1 MVRRPDRQDGGG
13 RSSVSM
19 ALTVTTN
26 TTANTA
32 IRHLRQNDASAANSL
47 AKLSSGSRIVKSSD
61 DVAGLAVGTKLK
73 ADVTALRAAQVNASH
88 AQSLLQVADGGLAR
102 ISDILIRM
110 KALASQAISGSVS
123 DSERAFIDQEYQA
136 LRTQIDS
143 TANQTKFN
151 GQALLN
157 GATGKSIATVGAGVT
172 NAGISVSLSGNAQ
185 AGSWTLA
192 YDGTDTFTLTGPA
205 PDNLAYSVEID
216 PGTALVY
223 EGTIDFAAAGVSINL
238 SNFDPATAVS
248 AANTFTVT
256 GTGSIDFQVGV
267 AVADTVTVNLADVS
281 AGGLGL
287 TGDSVTT
294 AANAANASTLVDAAI
309 SGLNSA
315 RADTGALMSR
325 FEFVSANLST
335 QVENLDAAR
344 STLMDVDVAEEMARF
359 SSANVL
365 QQAATAMLAQ
375 ANQLP
380 QNLLRLLQ
388 G

>member
-1 MVRRPDRQDGGG
+1 
-13 RSSVSM
+13 M

-32 IRHLRQNDASAANSL
+32 IRHLRQNDANAASSL

-61 DVAGLAVGTKLK
+61 DAAGLAVGTKLK

-88 AQSLLQVADGGLAR
+88 AGSLLQVADGGLAR

-110 KALASQAISGSVS
+110 KALSAQALSGSVS
-123 DSERAFIDQEYQA
+123 DNERAFLDQEYQA
-136 LRTQIDS
+136 LHTQIDDI
-143 TANQTKFN
+143 ANQTKFN

-157 GATGKSIATVGAGVT
+157 GASGKSIGTVGTGLT
-172 NAGISVSLSGNAQ
+172 NAGVSVNLSGNAQ
-185 AGSWTLA
+185 TGSWALA

-205 PDNLAYSVEID
+205 PDNLAYSVQID
-216 PGTALVY
+216 PGTGLVY
-223 EGTIDFAAAGVSINL
+223 EGTIDFAAGGVAINL
-238 SNFDPATAVS
+238 ANFDHATPIA
-248 AANTFTVT
+248 AANTFIV
-256 GTGSIDFQVGV
+256 GGSGSIDFQVGV
-267 AVADTVTVNLADVS
+267 AVTDKITVNLDDMSTTA
-281 AGGLGL
+281 LGL
-287 TGDSVTT
+287 AGSDITT
-294 AANAANASTLVDAAI
+294 SATAGSASSALDTAIAN
-309 SGLNSA
+309 LNEA
-315 RADTGALMSR
+315 RASTGALMSR
-325 FEFVSANLST
+325 FEFVGANLAT

-344 STLMDVDVAEEMARF
+344 STLLDVDVAEEMSRF
-359 SSANVL
+359 SSAQVL